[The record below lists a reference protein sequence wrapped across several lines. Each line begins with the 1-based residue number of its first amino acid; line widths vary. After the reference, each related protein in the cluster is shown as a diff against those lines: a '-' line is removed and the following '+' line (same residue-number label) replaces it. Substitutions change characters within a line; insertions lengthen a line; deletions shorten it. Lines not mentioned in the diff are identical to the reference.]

1 MRSQGLLRSV
11 CGTYQQPTFSSHSSQ
26 TRSIGICPVFRACSH
41 YRKIF
46 PIVIGAILCMQQANF
61 GHFSNTT
68 YKRSRGVRHLF
79 RGGNKILPGE
89 LQRRATVRKLLST
102 PPARELGGGGGQQR
116 RKRRA
121 LSPSLQPAI
130 SLCLFWREKG
140 RRRKEREQ
148 GGRPLLSDEKEEE
161 RSERKHSRFGS
172 L

>member
-1 MRSQGLLRSV
+1 M
-11 CGTYQQPTFSSHSSQ
+11 
-26 TRSIGICPVFRACSH
+26 FRACSH

-130 SLCLFWREKG
+130 SLCLLWERREKG
-140 RRRKEREQ
+140 RKRERE
-148 GGRPLLSDEKEEE
+148 RE
-161 RSERKHSRFGS
+161 RKVGARFSRMRKKKKDLRGNTRVLGPSERGGGGSVHS
-172 L
+172 